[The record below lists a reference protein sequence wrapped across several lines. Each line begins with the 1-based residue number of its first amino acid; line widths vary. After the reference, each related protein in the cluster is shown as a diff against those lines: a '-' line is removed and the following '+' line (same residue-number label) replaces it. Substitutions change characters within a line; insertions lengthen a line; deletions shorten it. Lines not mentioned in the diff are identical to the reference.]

1 MKINNSSKLKYFI
14 AIPTYNGGD
23 VWRSVAVN
31 IKENAPEGV
40 RVKVIDSSSNDNTA
54 LIAKDMGFELTV
66 ISGNDFNHGGTR
78 NLAVYGETDKYD
90 VVVFLTQDA
99 IPEERFLE
107 DIISVFEDPEIACA
121 YGRQIPHVG
130 ANPIASHARAFNYTD
145 KSYISCTD
153 TIPYMG
159 IKTVFMSN
167 SFSAYRI
174 STFEELGGFPNNT
187 ILCEDMHFT
196 ARAVLSGFK
205 VAYVSSSVVRHSHN
219 YTPIEEFK
227 RYFDIGVFHT
237 DEPWIRNEIGGAGGE
252 GKRFITSELKF
263 LVKKYPAWIP
273 IAIVNNV
280 MKFLGFK
287 LGQYYKMLPI
297 NLIRKFS
304 MHKRYWKDEN

>member
-1 MKINNSSKLKYFI
+1 MKKNISSKLRYFI

-23 VWRSVAVN
+23 IWKSVAEN
-31 IKENAPEGV
+31 IKKYAPEGV
-40 RVKVIDSSSNDNTA
+40 RVKVIDSESNDNTA

-78 NLAVYGETDKYD
+78 NLAIHGETAKYD

-107 DIISVFEDPEIACA
+107 DIISVFENPEIACA
-121 YGRQIPHVG
+121 YGRQIPHAG
-130 ANPIASHARAFNYTD
+130 ANPIASHARRFNYTD
-145 KSYISCTD
+145 KSYTACTD
-153 TIPYMG
+153 NMADMG

-174 STFEELGGFPNNT
+174 SIFEELGGFPDNT

-196 ARAVLSGFK
+196 ARAVLSGYK
-205 VAYVSSSVVRHSHN
+205 VSYVSSSVVRHSHN

-237 DEPWIRNEIGGAGGE
+237 DEPWIRNKIGGTGGE
-252 GKRFITSELKF
+252 GKRFIISELKY
-263 LVKKYPAWIP
+263 LVKKHPVWLP
-273 IAIVNNV
+273 IAFINNM

-287 LGQYYKMLPI
+287 LGQSYKTLPI
-297 NLIRKFS
+297 NLIKKLS
-304 MHKRYWKDEN
+304 MHKRYWKDAE